1 MTNPEITNPFVFDG
15 PIKIKTKKE
24 SEWTSSIWNTSG
36 GGGKKLDPGR
46 LGFIRDKHQLVCGD
60 GETLFS
66 QLPRI
71 PQFIIKPAVLSDGTE
86 VDPTDTDNLPDGY
99 KVVDGAF
106 LVLYEVEE
114 QATPL
119 SDNGNSEEPGVMS

>member
-1 MTNPEITNPFVFDG
+1 MANPFLFDG
-15 PIKIKTKKE
+15 PIKIKTKTE
-24 SEWTSSIWNTSG
+24 SAWTSSIWDTSG
-36 GGGKKLDPGR
+36 EGGKALDAGR
-46 LGFIRDKHQLVCGD
+46 LGFVSDKHQLVCGD
-60 GETLFS
+60 GVSSFS

-86 VDPTDTDNLPDGY
+86 VDPTDTANLPSGY
-99 KVVDGAF
+99 EVVDGAF

-119 SDNGNSEEPGVMS
+119 SDEGNSEEAGEMS

>member
-1 MTNPEITNPFVFDG
+1 MANPFLFDG
-15 PIKIKTKKE
+15 PIKIKTKTE
-24 SEWTSSIWNTSG
+24 SEWTSSIWDTNG

-46 LGFIRDKHQLVCGD
+46 LGFISDKHQLVCGD
-60 GETLFS
+60 GVSSFS

-71 PQFIIKPAVLSDGTE
+71 PQFIIKPAVLGDGTE
-86 VDPTDTDNLPDGY
+86 VDPTDTANLPSGY
-99 KVVDGAF
+99 EVVDGAF

-119 SDNGNSEEPGVMS
+119 SDDGSSEEAGEMS

>member
-1 MTNPEITNPFVFDG
+1 MANPFLFDG
-15 PIKIKTKKE
+15 PIKIKTKTE
-24 SEWTSSIWNTSG
+24 SAWTSSIWDVSG
-36 GGGKKLDPGR
+36 ENGKALDAGR
-46 LGFIRDKHQLVCGD
+46 LGFVSDKHQLVCGD
-60 GETLFS
+60 GVSSFS

-86 VDPTDTDNLPDGY
+86 VDPTDTANLPSGY
-99 KVVDGAF
+99 EVVDGAF

-119 SDNGNSEEPGVMS
+119 SDEGNSEEAGEMS

>member
-1 MTNPEITNPFVFDG
+1 MANPFLFDG
-15 PIKIKTKKE
+15 PIKIKTKTE
-24 SEWTSSIWNTSG
+24 SAWTSSIWDVSG
-36 GGGKKLDPGR
+36 ENGKALDAGR
-46 LGFIRDKHQLVCGD
+46 LGFVSDKHQLVCGD
-60 GETLFS
+60 GVSSFS

-86 VDPTDTDNLPDGY
+86 VDPTDMANLPSGY
-99 KVVDGAF
+99 EVVDGAF

-119 SDNGNSEEPGVMS
+119 SDDGSSEEPGVMS

>member
-1 MTNPEITNPFVFDG
+1 MANPFLFDG
-15 PIKIKTKKE
+15 PIKIKTKTE
-24 SEWTSSIWNTSG
+24 SAWTSSIWDVSG
-36 GGGKKLDPGR
+36 ENGKALDAGS
-46 LGFIRDKHQLVCGD
+46 LGFISDKHQLVCGD
-60 GETLFS
+60 GVSLFS

-86 VDPTDTDNLPDGY
+86 VDPTDTANLPSGY
-99 KVVDGAF
+99 EVVDGAF

-119 SDNGNSEEPGVMS
+119 SDEGNSEEAGEMS